1 MKAEE
6 IYDCIYTRPYAENDA
21 LLNDYVDEIL
31 RRVSLRLFE
40 RQEDICFMVSERN
53 PPMLKDGAVDII
65 EAECHKELNWLVD
78 YIVNRMLISYRLNNI
93 DLGEEGESELRW
105 NLGDEEYED
114 FEKIELRTGKVISCE
129 PVPKSKKL
137 LCFQIQ
143 SGSEKR
149 QIISGIRKYYE
160 PEELVGKTV
169 NKRK

>member
-6 IYDCIYTRPYAENDA
+6 IFDCIYTRPYAEDDY

-114 FEKIELRTGKVISCE
+114 FEKVAREYIYQDYVKFLGT
-129 PVPKSKKL
+129 
-137 LCFQIQ
+137 
-143 SGSEKR
+143 EKTNLYFEKIGR
-149 QIISGIRKYYE
+149 
-160 PEELVGKTV
+160 PEYIPAKEQ
-169 NKRK
+169 